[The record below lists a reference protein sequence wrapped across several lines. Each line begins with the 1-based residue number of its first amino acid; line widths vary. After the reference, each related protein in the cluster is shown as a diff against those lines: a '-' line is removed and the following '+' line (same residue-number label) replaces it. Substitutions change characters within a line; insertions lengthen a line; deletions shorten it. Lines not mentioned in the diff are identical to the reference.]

1 MDEIGNLLKEVRES
15 SGVTIE
21 EAGKDISVKTS
32 VLENIEA
39 GKIGAFKDVFEL
51 KSIIANYSKYLG
63 LNSDEMIDKFNSY
76 LFEYTSKIPVKEIEK
91 TLNDLN
97 KKDDTTEMK
106 VVSPYTKEN
115 SVSYTKYYVLIS
127 ILIVILAIIGFW
139 WAKNQVSINTISTN
153 TIAYYR

>member
-51 KSIIANYSKYLG
+51 KAIIANYSKYLG

-115 SVSYTKYYVLIS
+115 SVNYTKYYILIS